1 LSPQRVAG
9 ARLGYDPAMDSTPRE
24 HTADDGLRFALAVA
38 ERPGYLFAEVT
49 GAQDSL
55 AVSIGFWMALAE
67 ETARRGTAKLMVVD
81 RLEGTP
87 LDPEGM
93 ARLVMRLVGSGLE
106 RVRIAYV
113 EPTAEHVPAMEHGEI
128 FAAEMGFDAR
138 VFGDAGHA
146 DRWLRYG
153 SP

>member
-1 LSPQRVAG
+1 
-9 ARLGYDPAMDSTPRE
+9 MESTPRE
-24 HTADDGLRFALAVA
+24 YTATDGLCFVLALA

-49 GAQDSL
+49 GPQDSL
-55 AVSIGFWMALAE
+55 AVSIGFWEALAE
-67 ETARRGTAKLMVVD
+67 ETARRGTRKMMVVD

-93 ARLVMRLVGSGLE
+93 ARLVMRLVGCGLE

-113 EPTAEHVPAMEHGEI
+113 QPTPEHVPAMEHGEI

-138 VFGDAGHA
+138 VFGDIGHA
-146 DRWLRYG
+146 DRWLRHG
-153 SP
+153 GG

>member
-1 LSPQRVAG
+1 
-9 ARLGYDPAMDSTPRE
+9 MDSSPRE
-24 HTADDGLRFALAVA
+24 FTAPDGLRFFLAVE
-38 ERPGYLFAEVT
+38 ERPAYLFAEVT
-49 GAQDSL
+49 GPQDSL
-55 AVSIGFWMALAE
+55 EVSVAFWRQLAD
-67 ETARRGTAKLMVVD
+67 ETQRRGSAKLMVVD

-93 ARLVMRLVGSGLE
+93 ARLVMRMVGFGLE

-138 VFGDAGHA
+138 VFGDVGHA
-146 DRWLRYG
+146 DRWLRHG
-153 SP
+153 GG